1 MPISKINTRR
11 LNEYKEVFGLQ
22 KLRFL
27 WHEYIEQSTH
37 NWQNMETADWKT
49 KRQMFHNWRSSSQ
62 VFGMD
67 DFARLCQIIEDKILK
82 RHFDG
87 LEQKIAESRSIY
99 DQSAGDVGLIF
110 LQME

>member
-11 LNEYKEVFGLQ
+11 LNEYKEVFGLP

-27 WHEYIEQSTH
+27 WHEYIEQSNQ
-37 NWQNMETADWKT
+37 NWQNMEASDWET
-49 KRQMFHNWRSSSQ
+49 RRQIFHNWRSSSQ

-67 DFARLCQIIEDKILK
+67 DFARLCQTIEDKILK
-82 RHFDG
+82 HHFDG
-87 LEQKIAESRSIY
+87 LEQKIAESRNVY
-99 DQSAGDVGLIF
+99 NQSTGDVGIIF